1 MYKTGR
7 GRVLL
12 ATEKGAGVLLTFQSH
27 ASVYCGYYVG
37 VRQTKEI
44 FKMSG

>member
-7 GRVLL
+7 GRVLP
-12 ATEKGAGVLLTFQSH
+12 ATEKGVGFLLTFQSQ
-27 ASVYCGYYVG
+27 ASVYCGYYVD
-37 VRQTKEI
+37 VHQTKEI